1 MKRTMVSV
9 FVVGVALLGAAWCLA
24 AERGAAIGAAR
35 EKANAQRDAAK
46 ENRGAARE
54 KREAAKEKVQE
65 RREELEKKLATEDLS
80 ANDRAKLQAEFDAL
94 LNRYFEVR

>member
-1 MKRTMVSV
+1 MVSV